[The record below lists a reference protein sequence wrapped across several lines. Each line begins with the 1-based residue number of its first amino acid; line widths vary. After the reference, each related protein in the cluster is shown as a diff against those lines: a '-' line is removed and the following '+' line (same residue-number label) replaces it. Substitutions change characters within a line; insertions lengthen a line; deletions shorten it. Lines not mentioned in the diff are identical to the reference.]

1 MEKKL
6 IIKNET
12 GLHARPAAMFVREAT
27 QFESNI
33 EIEANGKSGNGK
45 SIMSVMSLGITKD
58 TEITLK
64 VKGQDENEAIKA
76 LESFIEKQNH

>member
-1 MEKKL
+1 MEKR
-6 IIKNET
+6 IVIKNET
-12 GLHARPAAMFVREAT
+12 GLHARPAAMFVKEAN

-45 SIMSVMSLGITKD
+45 SIMSIMSLGITKD
-58 TEITLK
+58 TEVTLK
-64 VKGQDENEAIKA
+64 AKGHDESEAISA

>member
-1 MEKKL
+1 MERKL

-12 GLHARPAAMFVREAT
+12 GLHARPAAMFVKEAT

-33 EIEANGKSGNGK
+33 EIKANGKSGNGK

-64 VKGQDENEAIKA
+64 AIGQDESEALKA